1 MMIRE
6 RRRGT
11 VALGKHVQYLS
22 KRISVEQQI
31 VDELFWSAQ
40 TPEDFIEGAR
50 RESLLE
56 HLEGLLED
64 GEEYYC
70 EF

>member
-1 MMIRE
+1 MP
-6 RRRGT
+6 
-11 VALGKHVQYLS
+11 LGQHVQYLTT
-22 KRISVEQQI
+22 KISMEQQM
-31 VDELFWSAQ
+31 VDQLFWEAKS
-40 TPEDFIEGAR
+40 PEDFLEGAR